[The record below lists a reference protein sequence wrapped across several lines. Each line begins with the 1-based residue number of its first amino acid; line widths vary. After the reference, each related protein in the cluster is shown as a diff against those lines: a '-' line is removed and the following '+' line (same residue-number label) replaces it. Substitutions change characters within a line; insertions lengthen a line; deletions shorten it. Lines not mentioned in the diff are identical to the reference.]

1 MTPQTFLIKSDNPY
15 LLKALVEDLVK
26 AGYKSTWGKP
36 YEYCNYISSN
46 VYSDMLSPNYKEYW
60 KLYMNANT
68 IINFDVT
75 FNLPQEYSQAF
86 DFAVEQ
92 LKIVNDI
99 IKVEEKTG
107 HLIPTEVYWSNNE
120 IYPKGFIWRYKDIK
134 TIAYIDS
141 YSMLLI
147 NEEAFKTNIGLN
159 DRGWENIRKA
169 TAKEIKWLEAC
180 EKADKYISLEKVN
193 KPQFEVGRIVTGKPL

>member
-1 MTPQTFLIKSDNPY
+1 MTPQTFLIESDNPY

-46 VYSDMLSPNYKEYW
+46 VYSDMLSPNYKEHW

-92 LKIVNDI
+92 LQVVTHYDADNPDETEL
-99 IKVEEKTG
+99 EEFT
-107 HLIPTEVYWSNNE
+107 IE
-120 IYPKGFIWRYKDIK
+120 KDGSE
-134 TIAYIDS
+134 YR
-141 YSMLLI
+141 LI
-147 NEEAFKTNIGLN
+147 NQSVTDTMCSAQQTIFQGNKRECLDFLQKNFE
-159 DRGWENIRKA
+159 D
-169 TAKEIKWLEAC
+169 
-180 EKADKYISLEKVN
+180 YI
-193 KPQFEVGRIVTGKPL
+193 